1 MNNAKHTRRAL
12 LSSVVALVICLTML
26 MGTTFAWFTDTA
38 TVSVNTITSGALE
51 IALVDKD
58 GKTLSDKLEFIKADG
73 AAEGEEILWE
83 PGCTYELP
91 AVYIKNLGN
100 LAIKYE
106 VVVTGIEGDAEL
118 LDVIEWTIDYGYGNA
133 TKGHLAVGEALSAP
147 ITIKGHMKEEAGNDY
162 QGKSI
167 TGIAINVYATQ
178 DTVEYDSTT
187 NQYDKNAEYC
197 EFASDSAEFVELLRN
212 APTNGELL
220 VVKVAE
226 DMQIEEQISVPAG
239 SNVVVDMN
247 GKTLTAGEGALVKGQ
262 NYGWIFYPQDDAN
275 LVITGNG
282 TYDMNGIDVAL
293 VVQGRADITI
303 ENGTFINS
311 GKAEK
316 GYTLINGSINQNH
329 TLTIK
334 DGYFDSGF
342 YEEGNCFSNQRTC
355 INSSSGNKVKI
366 YGGTFVGFNPIAGDE
381 GMAFQ
386 CPDCDKTAENPGYCQ
401 GVFLDGQNWQS
412 EEIPAEYTI
421 TKGTHED
428 GRPTYT
434 VEYSK

>member
-38 TVSVNTITSGALE
+38 TVSVNTITSGTLE

-133 TKGHLAVGEALSAP
+133 TEGHLAVGEALSAP

-187 NQYDKNAEYC
+187 NQYDKNATVDKYVKLPEGTTQD
-197 EFASDSAEFVELLRN
+197 EINDAIAGTNEPTVVELPKGEFTLPTLN
-212 APTNGELL
+212 NKELTVAGGKDTVIDTVTSKPSTNGADLTFKGVTVNFKAGGL
-220 VVKVAE
+220 YDSNGFTHSKKVVYE
-226 DMQIEEQISVPAG
+226 DC
-239 SNVVVDMN
+239 
-247 GKTLTAGEGALVKGQ
+247 
-262 NYGWIFYPQDDAN
+262 
-275 LVITGNG
+275 VING
-282 TYDMNGIDVAL
+282 T
-293 VVQGRADITI
+293 Q
-303 ENGTFINS
+303 
-311 GKAEK
+311 
-316 GYTLINGSINQNH
+316 
-329 TLTIK
+329 
-334 DGYFDSGF
+334 
-342 YEEGNCFSNQRTC
+342 
-355 INSSSGNKVKI
+355 
-366 YGGTFVGFNPIAGDE
+366 
-381 GMAFQ
+381 
-386 CPDCDKTAENPGYCQ
+386 
-401 GVFLDGQNWQS
+401 FL
-412 EEIPAEYTI
+412 
-421 TKGTHED
+421 
-428 GRPTYT
+428 
-434 VEYSK
+434 